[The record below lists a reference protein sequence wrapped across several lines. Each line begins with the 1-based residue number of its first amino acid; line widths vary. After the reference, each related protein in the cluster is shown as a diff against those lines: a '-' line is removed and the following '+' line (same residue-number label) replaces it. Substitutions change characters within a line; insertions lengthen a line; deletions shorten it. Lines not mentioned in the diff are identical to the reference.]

1 MSTIQNR
8 KEKKKFCIT
17 IELNAQRMRI
27 NATLSLMQTFV
38 FRFYLGESRK
48 KIFDSPSGNNPM
60 KPLTEYSICLLN
72 HSFWGLGLLKPLHGS
87 VEQEMPLYR
96 FYKKLTLCRFP
107 RIKAAFRWQ
116 FIAFLDD
123 RFTEEYSFARPEN
136 IDRQKISSKQTLSH
150 GVIFSFLRTVPTIV
164 IAHTF
169 CASPDTRI
177 SYRQCL
183 LIQGYFCAV

>member
-1 MSTIQNR
+1 
-8 KEKKKFCIT
+8 
-17 IELNAQRMRI
+17 MRI

-48 KIFDSPSGNNPM
+48 KNFDSPSGNNPM

-87 VEQEMPLYR
+87 VEQEMPSYRYR

-107 RIKAAFRWQ
+107 RIKAAFRRQ

-136 IDRQKISSKQTLSH
+136 IDRQKISSKQMLSH
-150 GVIFSFLRTVPTIV
+150 GVIFSFSKQTVFQYSRTYTKGGSNEPL
-164 IAHTF
+164 TF
-169 CASPDTRI
+169 W
-177 SYRQCL
+177 
-183 LIQGYFCAV
+183 